1 MQIQK
6 EIKRGKMSE
15 QSMKVESVVE
25 SVSVEI
31 APSAGESKKKKI
43 DMMIGCK
50 GFAKHHKDG
59 KYKACRIL
67 TKSSETT
74 VLVSFFEHPDDA
86 AQNTKVYNVKSY
98 KVPVGGIR
106 EVAILPE
113 PAQTPFNVG
122 DKVWGL
128 KKDKWE
134 RGRVVHVYGAYG
146 TALINFYEEKEL
158 PVQNTKFTEMS
169 YVKPA

>member
-1 MQIQK
+1 MNVNSERNQ
-6 EIKRGKMSE
+6 ESKMSE
-15 QSMKVESVVE
+15 QSIKVESVVE
-25 SVSVEI
+25 SVSVE
-31 APSAGESKKKKI
+31 ESKKKKI
-43 DMMIGCK
+43 ETMIGCK
-50 GFAKHHKDG
+50 GFAKHHKDE
-59 KYKACRIL
+59 KFKACRIL
-67 TKSSETT
+67 TKTSETT

-113 PAQTPFNVG
+113 PSQTPFNVG

-146 TALINFYEEKEL
+146 TALINFYEEKVL
-158 PVQNTKFTEMS
+158 PPQNTKFTEMS